1 MLSEPPLP
9 EWSAAEAVGPFVL
22 VGAGPA
28 VARAVSS
35 RSQSE
40 INNSGRGR
48 IGSLKAAAARLNRE
62 QAKEALI
69 KLEGTLGS
77 STGRQAREM
86 MAKFLNSSI
95 PTYSWVGIYAVD
107 GKDLVLDAWAG
118 PAATEHTR
126 IPIGKGVC
134 GFAAKAGRTEIV
146 SDVSKDPRYLE
157 CFLST
162 RSEIVVPISNQAG
175 VVGEIDI
182 DSDQL
187 DAFSS
192 VDREFLEVVA
202 RKAGAAWS

>member
-1 MLSEPPLP
+1 M
-9 EWSAAEAVGPFVL
+9 
-22 VGAGPA
+22 
-28 VARAVSS
+28 
-35 RSQSE
+35 
-40 INNSGRGR
+40 
-48 IGSLKAAAARLNRE
+48 KAAPGRLSRE
-62 QAKEALI
+62 QAKEALV
-69 KLEGTLGS
+69 KLEAAVGP
-77 STGRQAREM
+77 STGKQARD
-86 MAKFLNSSI
+86 ALVKFLNSLT

-118 PAATEHTR
+118 PVATQHTR

-134 GFAAKAGRTEIV
+134 GFAAKAARTEIV

-157 CFLST
+157 CFVST

-175 VVGEIDI
+175 VIGEIDI

-202 RKAGAAWS
+202 RKAGTVWA